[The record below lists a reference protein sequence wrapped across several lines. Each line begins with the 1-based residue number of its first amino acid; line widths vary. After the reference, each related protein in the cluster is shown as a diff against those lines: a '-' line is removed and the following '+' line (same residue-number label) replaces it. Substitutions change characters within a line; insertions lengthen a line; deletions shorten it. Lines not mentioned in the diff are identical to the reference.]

1 MKDDLKKA
9 DRQWWLNKLLYFS
22 LVRGTAYTAF
32 YMGKW
37 KLLEETL
44 PNCSSGNTF
53 SIWNRVLNVYK
64 IFNYPSFPCCEKS
77 YLLIWLKYLPRYK
90 YFSST
95 HSLWRPITNK
105 VYQYKNHCTCCFALI
120 ILFFFFF
127 LYMLH
132 ICSIVWLDKTRT
144 QSSWGKTLQQ
154 IVTGT
159 CTL

>member
-44 PNCSSGNTF
+44 SNCSSGNTF

-64 IFNYPSFPCCEKS
+64 IFNYPSFPYCENS
-77 YLLIWLKYLPRYK
+77 YLLIWLKYLPHYK

-120 ILFFFFF
+120 ILFFFSFF
-127 LYMLH
+127 TCYIFAVLSDLTEPGHRVPEVKLY
-132 ICSIVWLDKTRT
+132 SK
-144 QSSWGKTLQQ
+144 
-154 IVTGT
+154 
-159 CTL
+159 